1 MRAIC
6 PTHLRE
12 ALNSNSVIN
21 ISFYFLLI
29 NRFISC
35 DVKIKM
41 NEVKSRTE
49 TPSSATN
56 ILESCISMVM
66 FMGLVFWLIYGS
78 VAFPQVS
85 LTCGHA
91 TLLPLPAVTF
101 RCRYQCLFGN
111 ISYEVEL
118 TEWTD
123 GSLT

>member
-1 MRAIC
+1 
-6 PTHLRE
+6 
-12 ALNSNSVIN
+12 
-21 ISFYFLLI
+21 
-29 NRFISC
+29 
-35 DVKIKM
+35 M